1 MWGWGARTSTLSP
14 AQAST
19 ERRYSATWVV
29 SPGGLSLGRRIVSAR
44 MSTEM
49 VAPAVHFRPQC
60 RLHPNEAS
68 VVRLIGALLMEQ
80 DEEWLTGR
88 RYVDMNAY
96 WEWQATREAET
107 DSHAV
112 KERDAAA

>member
-1 MWGWGARTSTLSP
+1 
-14 AQAST
+14 
-19 ERRYSATWVV
+19 VI
-29 SPGGLSLGRRIVSAR
+29 RI
-44 MSTEM
+44 
-49 VAPAVHFRPQC
+49 F
-60 RLHPNEAS
+60 PNEAS

-96 WEWQATREAET
+96 WEWRATRGAET